1 MSEIAVGLI
10 LETVVAILLCVTVG
24 YCYLLDKRLRA
35 LRSGKDE
42 LKGVINELNQATERA
57 AHGITHLKSNSDS
70 VFANFE
76 ERMTAAR
83 ALADELTLITESAD
97 NIANRI
103 ERASDQKPPSKPL
116 TQVAQALRDRAHSD
130 AKEQKAKQIE
140 TMKDDGVESKILQA
154 LRQAR

>member
-1 MSEIAVGLI
+1 MSEIAVSLI

-57 AHGITHLKSNSDS
+57 AHGIAHLKSNSDS

-76 ERMTAAR
+76 ERMSAAR

-103 ERASDQKPPSKPL
+103 ERASDQKLTRKPL
-116 TQVAQALRDRAHSD
+116 AQVAQALREKADSGTA
-130 AKEQKAKQIE
+130 EQPTRQTE
-140 TMKDDGVESKILQA
+140 TTKDSGVESKILQA

>member
-1 MSEIAVGLI
+1 MSAIPIGLI

-42 LKGVINELNQATERA
+42 LKIVISELNLATEKA
-57 AHGITHLKSNSDS
+57 AHGIAHLKSTSET

-76 ERMTAAR
+76 ERMTGAR
-83 ALADELTLITESAD
+83 GLADELTLITESAD

-103 ERASDQKPPSKPL
+103 ERASGQKTERGPLVPVKQVSEEKLRSDGLGSELKKPE
-116 TQVAQALRDRAHSD
+116 S
-130 AKEQKAKQIE
+130 AK
-140 TMKDDGVESKILQA
+140 DNGVESKILQA